1 MNSGRTTSDSY
12 ATTGP
17 TGFEEPIEWH
27 HYLRL
32 LRQRWQLVAAVCIFT
47 LGASLIHFLIT
58 PESYRATTTLQIEQR
73 SSMAASADP
82 NPWLEAWIGMKYYP
96 TQYRLLESRGL
107 AERVVLD
114 LGLMDDQRFN
124 TAPRQMFE
132 GGDPDDPMS
141 EAADEAVLAQLANRV
156 LAGLSIEPVKDTEL
170 VELSFVGS
178 NAEMASRIANGVAD
192 AFIDWGIETRTA
204 SVGRASDFLA
214 KQIDTLKIEI
224 NEKEQQLQ
232 SYGRST
238 DILNLDPQSDTTLQ
252 QLDRLNAEHITA
264 LGDRLEK
271 EARYN
276 ELKVSPAEAL
286 ANRESDG
293 LVSELQRELI
303 RLEAD
308 YETRLR
314 TYKPEWPEMV
324 DLKARID
331 EGRADLTRLVEE
343 RGREARDAAH
353 AEYQT
358 ALRRERSLQAEIGRV
373 KAKVMDRNA
382 SAVEFRNLEMEIQNR
397 RQLLDE
403 MLRRLSEAGVRA
415 RLQSERETNVRV
427 IDRALTPRRP
437 FRPSLARNVIAGLL
451 LGVGLGIGVVLLL
464 NLMDRT
470 VRGPIELQQ
479 RLGLPVLAAVPDLDQ
494 KSGAARY
501 GYYEPLVRS
510 SGGRRARLAG
520 VTSKAEPP
528 EIELLPELSPKSAV
542 SEAYRS
548 LRTALMLSS
557 ADELRILAV
566 TSPESGDGKTATAVN
581 LAVVMAQLGRKTI
594 LVDADLRR
602 PRLDKIFERDNSSG
616 LVHALA
622 GGADPTTLYLTT
634 DVENLSLCPSGPH
647 PPNPSELLASERMT
661 EFLDR
666 AGRDFEV
673 VVVDTPPALVVTDAV
688 VVGSVCH
695 GMLLCLQAHKT
706 LHEDAEDCAERLRR
720 AEVRLLGVVLNRYRP
735 APSDSYSRRYYS
747 YEAYSADPAEQV
759 QGGSAA

>member
-1 MNSGRTTSDSY
+1 MSTHQPPGNAY
-12 ATTGP
+12 ETTGP
-17 TGFEEPIEWH
+17 TGIEQPIDWH

-32 LRQRWQLVAAVCIFT
+32 LRQRWRLIGVVC
-47 LGASLIHFLIT
+47 LLAWVGAFIHYLIT

-73 SSMAASADP
+73 SSMAATTDP

-114 LGLMDDQRFN
+114 LGLMDDPRFN
-124 TAPRQMFE
+124 STPRQLLKSGESE
-132 GGDPDDPMS
+132 GEVS
-141 EAADEAVLAQLANRV
+141 EAADEAVLAQLASRV
-156 LAGLSIEPVKDTEL
+156 LGGLSVEPVKETEL
-170 VELSFVGS
+170 VEVSFVSS
-178 NAEMASRIANGVAD
+178 NAEMASRVANGIAD
-192 AFIDWGIETRTA
+192 AFIDWGIETRSAT
-204 SVGRASDFLA
+204 VGRASDFLV
-214 KQIDTLKIEI
+214 KQIDTLKAEI

-238 DILNLDPQSDTTLQ
+238 DILNLDPESDTTLQ
-252 QLDRLNAEHITA
+252 QLDRLNAEHIAA

-276 ELKVSPAEAL
+276 ELKRSPADAL
-286 ANRESDG
+286 TSPDADG
-293 LVSELQRELI
+293 LVAELERELM

-331 EGRADLTRLVEE
+331 ESRADLARLVEE
-343 RGREARDAAH
+343 RGRKAQGTAY

-358 ALRRERSLQAEIGRV
+358 ALRRERSIQAEIERV

-427 IDRALTPRRP
+427 IDRALTPGTP
-437 FRPSLARNVIAGLL
+437 FRPSLGRNMIVSLALGFG
-451 LGVGLGIGVVLLL
+451 LGVGVVLLL

-470 VRGPIELQQ
+470 VRGPAELQQ
-479 RLGLPVLAAVPDLDQ
+479 RLGLPVLAAVPDLDY
-494 KSGAARY
+494 KGAAARY
-501 GYYEPLVRS
+501 GYYAS
-510 SGGRRARLAG
+510 RARPTDVAQP
-520 VTSKAEPP
+520 SEPTQ
-528 EIELLPELSPKSAV
+528 IELLPQVSPKSAV

-557 ADELRILAV
+557 ADELRVIAV
-566 TSPESGDGKTATAVN
+566 TSPESSDGKTATAVN
-581 LAVVMAQLGRKTI
+581 LAVVMAQLGRRTL

-602 PRLDKIFERDNSSG
+602 PRLNRVFDRDNSTG

-622 GGADPTTLYLTT
+622 GGEDPASLYLTT
-634 DVENLSLCPSGPH
+634 GIENLSLCPSGPH
-647 PPNPSELLASERMT
+647 PPNPSELLASARMAD
-661 EFLDR
+661 FLGR
-666 AGRDFEV
+666 AARDFEV
-673 VVVDTPPALVVTDAV
+673 VIVDTPPALVVTDAV
-688 VVGSVCH
+688 VIGSLCD
-695 GMLLCLQAHKT
+695 GMILCLHANKT
-706 LHEDAEDCAERLRR
+706 LHEDAEGCAERLRL
-720 AEVRLLGVVLNRYRP
+720 AGVRLLGAVLNRFRP
-735 APSDSYSRRYYS
+735 ATSDSYSRRYYS
-747 YEAYSADPAEQV
+747 YEAYSDDRESAR
-759 QGGSAA
+759 GSAA